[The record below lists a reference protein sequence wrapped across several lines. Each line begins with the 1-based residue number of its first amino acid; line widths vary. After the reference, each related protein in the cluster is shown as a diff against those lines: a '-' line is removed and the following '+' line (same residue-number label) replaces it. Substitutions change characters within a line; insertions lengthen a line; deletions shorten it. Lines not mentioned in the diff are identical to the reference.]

1 MTVFAQDPLVVDDG
15 GPVLARVTVPAERLQ
30 RGPRGHR
37 FHVVD
42 VGVGTHTAGAPV
54 LLHDG
59 DPWTYADRWAPERT
73 GVPAEALVEDREFHA
88 QNVFAVA
95 AHTLALVERHLG
107 RPVPW
112 ESGYPQL
119 HLVPHARVEA
129 NAFYSR
135 EHSAVLFGWLPA
147 VGDRPPL
154 YTALSYDVIAHEV
167 SHAILDGL
175 RPRYTEP
182 GLPDQ
187 LAFHEALADLVAL
200 LSVFSLTGVAQH
212 LLDPA
217 RTGTVV
223 FPTDA
228 DLDLGAAPE
237 ALARHRQEGRAATLR
252 GSPLMSLAEQI
263 GGRRAT
269 RHAPE
274 ATVAGR
280 YPALRRS
287 VDLPATPDWQ
297 HDPAFGAPHRRAEV
311 LVAAF
316 MQTMVAMWAARLEP
330 LRDDG
335 GLDAGRVAEE
345 GVKAARHL
353 LGMLLRSLDYLPPV
367 ELEFADVVDA
377 VLTADRRLS
386 PDDERGYRDVVE
398 QTFARFGIVP
408 PAQPILDV
416 DGAAAPP
423 TSAARPR
430 GTSAYDPDPDAGD
443 LDVRYEHLN
452 HVALRS
458 SPEEVY
464 QFLWNNAAALGL
476 DLRLTTRVERVVSSA
491 RVGPDGSV
499 VQEVVADYV
508 QTVRTTAG
516 DLPPGTTAPESVEP
530 DTVVE
535 LWGGG
540 VLVFDQFGRFR
551 LHQRKPVLDGDRQTR
566 RLAHLVAHDLR
577 DVRGGLGTTDG
588 QGDARRFSLLH
599 RDGPEVGW

>member
-1 MTVFAQDPLVVDDG
+1 M
-15 GPVLARVTVPAERLQ
+15 
-30 RGPRGHR
+30 
-37 FHVVD
+37 
-42 VGVGTHTAGAPV
+42 
-54 LLHDG
+54 
-59 DPWTYADRWAPERT
+59 
-73 GVPAEALVEDREFHA
+73 
-88 QNVFAVA
+88 
-95 AHTLALVERHLG
+95 
-107 RPVPW
+107 
-112 ESGYPQL
+112 
-119 HLVPHARVEA
+119 
-129 NAFYSR
+129 
-135 EHSAVLFGWLPA
+135 
-147 VGDRPPL
+147 
-154 YTALSYDVIAHEV
+154 IAHEV
-167 SHAILDGL
+167 THAVLDGL

-200 LSVFSLTGVAQH
+200 LSVFSLAGVAQH
-212 LLDPA
+212 LLDP
-217 RTGTVV
+217 TGSGTVV

-228 DLDLGAAPE
+228 DPAVP
-237 ALARHRQEGRAATLR
+237 RQEGRAETLR
-252 GSPLMSLAEQI
+252 ATPLMSLAEQI
-263 GGRRAT
+263 GSRRAA
-269 RHAPE
+269 RHAPG
-274 ATVAGR
+274 ATPAGR

-287 VDLPATPDWQ
+287 VDLPATPAWRD
-297 HDPAFGAPHRRAEV
+297 DPAFAAPHRRAEV

-316 MQTMVAMWAARLEP
+316 MQTLTAMWAARLEP

-345 GVKAARHL
+345 GVKAAGHL

-377 VLTADRRLS
+377 VLTADRRLA
-386 PDDERGYRDVVE
+386 PDDERGYRDVVAH
-398 QTFARFGIVP
+398 TFARFGIVP
-408 PAQPILDV
+408 PVRAIEDV
-416 DGAAAPP
+416 DGAVAPP
-423 TSAARPR
+423 PGAVSGPGPSAAA
-430 GTSAYDPDPDAGD
+430 GAAGAAGDPDAGE

-464 QFLWNNAAALGL
+464 QFLWNNAGPLDL

-508 QTVRTTAG
+508 QSVRTTAG
-516 DLPPGTTAPESVEP
+516 ALPAGIQVPAGVQP

-551 LHQRKPVLDGDRQTR
+551 LHQRKPVLDHDRQTR

-577 DVRGGLGTTDG
+577 DPRGGLGTTDG
-588 QGDARRFSLLH
+588 HDDARRFSLLH
-599 RDGPEVGW
+599 HDGPEAGW